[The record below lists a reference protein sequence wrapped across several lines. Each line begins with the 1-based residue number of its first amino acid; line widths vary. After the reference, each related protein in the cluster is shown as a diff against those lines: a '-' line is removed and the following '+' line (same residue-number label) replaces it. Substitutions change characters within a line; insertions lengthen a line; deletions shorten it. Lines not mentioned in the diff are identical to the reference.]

1 MNWIYIS
8 LLSFYDIQKKL
19 YIMILNPIIRTWTYF
34 NILVSMAFPNFQ
46 NKTNLF
52 HNYNAYICICFIEK
66 FTPKVYIF
74 NQWA

>member
-1 MNWIYIS
+1 
-8 LLSFYDIQKKL
+8 
-19 YIMILNPIIRTWTYF
+19 MILNPIIRTWTYF

-74 NQWA
+74 NQ